1 MSTPLHVLIVED
13 SEDNGL
19 LLKNELA
26 RGGYEVTYSRVETA
40 EAMRAALAEGSWD
53 IVVSDHRMPQ
63 FSSLDALKLYKE
75 CQSDIPFIVVSGSM
89 GEELAVGAMKAGAH
103 DYIMKDNLTRLVPA
117 VQRELRDAESRR
129 QRRRAELELEQC
141 RRRTES
147 ILEAAGEGICG
158 LDAKGVINFIN
169 PLGAKLVGW
178 GAGELIGKSLHE
190 TIHYGRANRAPFST
204 QDCSL
209 CATLRDGLVHWINC
223 EVFWRKDG
231 STFPVEYICTP
242 MRDGN
247 KVVGAVLTFQDITE
261 RKDAE
266 EALREANR
274 RLECSL
280 TELRQAQQ
288 QIVEQE
294 RLHALGR
301 MAGGVAHDFNDA
313 LSKMLGFTELL
324 LTSPDKLHDT
334 EMVRDHL
341 RMINTA
347 ARGAARVVRRLHE
360 FYRPRRDT
368 ELFKTVNLSA
378 IIEQTISLTEPK
390 WKSEAQV
397 NGITIRI
404 QTELQPKVSVFADE
418 AELREA
424 FSNLVFNAVDAL
436 PQGGTI
442 TIRTST
448 QAEHAILEIS
458 DTGTGMT
465 DEVRQRC
472 FEPFFSTKGDAGT
485 GLGLASVYGIIQ
497 RHGGKIR
504 IHSKPGQGSTFSI
517 RLPVHTGQYAPA
529 RKAKTPVVLKNSP
542 LHVLVV
548 EDDPMIRGIETEY
561 MVSDGHTVE
570 TAADGREG
578 LSKFHAGKF
587 DLVLVDRAMP
597 EINGDQLTEAIKEL
611 DPDMPVIL
619 VTGFTDISRD
629 DHKRRRANLILSKPF
644 SHADLREAIGKSMVA
659 A

>member
-13 SEDNGL
+13 SEDNSL

-53 IVVSDHRMPQ
+53 IIVSDHRMPQ
-63 FSSLDALKLYKE
+63 FSSLDALKVHKE
-75 CQSDIPFIVVSGSM
+75 SKSDVPFIVVSGSM
-89 GEELAVGAMKAGAH
+89 GEELAVGAMKAGAY
-103 DYIMKDNLTRLVPA
+103 DYIMKDNLTRLVPT
-117 VQRELRDAESRR
+117 VERELREAESRR

-169 PLGAKLVGW
+169 PLGAKLLGW
-178 GAGELIGKSLHE
+178 GASELIGKSLHE
-190 TIHYGRANRAPFST
+190 TIHYNRANRAPFSK

-209 CATLRDGLVHWINC
+209 CAALRDGLAHSMDDKL
-223 EVFWRKDG
+223 FWRKDG
-231 STFPVEYICTP
+231 SAIPVGYTCVP
-242 MRDGN
+242 MHEGN
-247 KVVGAVLTFQDITE
+247 TIVGAVLTFQDITE

-274 RLECSL
+274 RLESSL
-280 TELRQAQQ
+280 TELRQAHQ

-301 MAGGVAHDFNDA
+301 MAGGVAHDFNNV
-313 LSKMLGFTELL
+313 LSKILGFTELL
-324 LTSPDKLHDT
+324 LTSPDKFHDT
-334 EMVRDHL
+334 EMVRDQL
-341 RMINTA
+341 QMINTA
-347 ARGAARVVRRLHE
+347 ARDAARVVRRLHE

-368 ELFKTVNLSA
+368 ELFKAVNLSA

-390 WKSEAQV
+390 WKSGAQV
-397 NGITIRI
+397 NGIAIRI
-404 QTELQPKVSVFADE
+404 QTELQPKVPVFADE

-436 PQGGTI
+436 PHGGTI
-442 TIRTST
+442 TIRTSI

-472 FEPFFSTKGDAGT
+472 FEPFFSTKGEFGT

-497 RHGGKIR
+497 RHGGEIR
-504 IHSKPGQGSTFSI
+504 IHSKPGKGSMFSI
-517 RLPVHTGQYAPA
+517 RLPVHTGQYAPP
-529 RKAKTPVVLKNSP
+529 RKAKTPVVLKNNP
-542 LHVLVV
+542 LHILVV

-570 TAADGREG
+570 VAADGREG
-578 LSKFHAGKF
+578 LSKFHASKF

-611 DPDMPVIL
+611 DPDMPVVL
-619 VTGFTDISRD
+619 VTGFTDILRD

-644 SHADLREAIGKSMVA
+644 SHDSLREAVERAVA
-659 A
+659 AA